1 MTSRN
6 NPGPAAGPGKKPSKS
21 QMRQKQAAQRAMAA
35 ASGARSARN
44 KQLLQVGGAVLA
56 VLVVVGIFIAVY
68 AGQNH
73 NKKGNSASAASNA
86 VTQAVTTVPASVL
99 DKVGDGGASGPAK
112 TLTGAALTDNGKP
125 RVLYIGADW
134 CPYCAA
140 ERWPLAQALSRFGTL
155 SNLGQTASSPTDV
168 DPNTATLSFH
178 GATFSSSTISLTAK
192 EIEDGNRNKLDTVSA
207 SDNALWMK
215 LTNNQGSFPFIDIG
229 GKYQFG
235 VQYDPAIL
243 AGKTHAQIADAM
255 QDPTSS
261 IGKTIDGAA
270 NILTAAICETTNG
283 QPANVCT
290 ASGVVAAKAKLANA
304 GG

>member
-6 NPGPAAGPGKKPSKS
+6 NPATGGPGKKPSKS
-21 QMRQKQAAQRAMAA
+21 QIRQKQAAQRAMAA
-35 ASGARSARN
+35 ASGARAARN
-44 KQLLQVGGAVLA
+44 KRLVQVGVPL
-56 VLVVVGIFIAVY
+56 LVVVAVVGILVGVY

-73 NKKGNSASAASNA
+73 NKKGNTASAASNA
-86 VTQAVTTVPASVL
+86 VTQAVTSVPASVYN
-99 DKVGDGGASGPAK
+99 KVGDGGAGGPAK
-112 TLTGAALTDNGKP
+112 TLTGAALTANGKP

-140 ERWPLAQALSRFGTL
+140 ERWPLAAALSRFGTL
-155 SNLGQTASSPTDV
+155 TNLGQTASSPNDT

-178 GATFSSSTISLTAK
+178 GAKFTSSTIALTAK
-192 EIEDGNRNKLDTVSA
+192 EVEDGNHNKLDAVSA

-215 LTNNQGSFPFIDIG
+215 LTGNRGSFPFIDIG

-290 ASGVVAAKAKLANA
+290 ASGVVAAKAKLTNA